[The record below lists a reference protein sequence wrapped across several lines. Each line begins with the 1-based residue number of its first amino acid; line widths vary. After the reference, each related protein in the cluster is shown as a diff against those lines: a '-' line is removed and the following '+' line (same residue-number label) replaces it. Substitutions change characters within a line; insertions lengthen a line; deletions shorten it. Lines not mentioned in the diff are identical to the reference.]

1 MNGLLLE
8 KLWGFSEI
16 FLTCG
21 TSAVIVVC
29 CTHRELPNTR
39 HLSAVSATEY
49 SFYVCARLS
58 KGALYGRFPPT
69 PGFVVAVDMMF

>member
-1 MNGLLLE
+1 MDSYQKNSGVSQ
-8 KLWGFSEI
+8 KFSW
-16 FLTCG
+16 TCG

-29 CTHRELPNTR
+29 CMHHELPNTK